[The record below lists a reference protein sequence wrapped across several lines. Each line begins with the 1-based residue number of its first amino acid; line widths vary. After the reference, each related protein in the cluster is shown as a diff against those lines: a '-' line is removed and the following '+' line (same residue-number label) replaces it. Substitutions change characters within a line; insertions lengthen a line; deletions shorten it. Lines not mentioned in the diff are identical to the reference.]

1 LIETGWPVRV
11 VQSFSPAKLFLVF
24 EQSRARRVR
33 RELRDLINAT
43 AANAGGKAAQER
55 FRQIE
60 KELRGGKTAEPKCE
74 TPLNQEDF
82 EAMMKEDDAGS

>member
-1 LIETGWPVRV
+1 MIEAGWPGRL
-11 VQSFSPAKLFLVF
+11 VQAFSPAKLFLVF

-60 KELRGGKTAEPKCE
+60 KELNGGKSSAPKCE
-74 TPLNQEDF
+74 TPLSQEDF
-82 EAMMKEDDAGS
+82 EAMMKEDNAGS